1 MVWDFR
7 SDAVPEVRTYL
18 CEVDEL
24 REDETRMLTPKLLFL
39 IFAGMARE
47 LAIRFAPGI
56 LIVGFILWKLL

>member
-1 MVWDFR
+1 
-7 SDAVPEVRTYL
+7 
-18 CEVDEL
+18 
-24 REDETRMLTPKLLFL
+24 MLTPKLLFL